1 MSVPKVTTTDYLNAC
16 TDGDES
22 NQPQTRHQRRLANHK
37 DALRLLAEFKECWQ
51 VHLGDLFEIPTDRQI
66 FKWFQIAKW
75 DFLLL
80 AASIQDLRC
89 RAKHGMD
96 THNPYAHCLRHF
108 TSALVRRMRGKYG
121 PPPQREAA

>member
-1 MSVPKVTTTDYLNAC
+1 MKIPKVTAIDYLTAF

-22 NQPQTRHQRRLANHK
+22 NQPQTRRQRRLANHK

-51 VHLGDLFEIPTDRQI
+51 AHLGDLFEVPTDNQI

-80 AASIQDLRC
+80 TASIEDLRC
-89 RAKHGMD
+89 RAKHGTD
-96 THNPYAHCLRHF
+96 PHNPYGHCLWHF

-121 PPPQREAA
+121 MPPEKAAA